1 MRQPY
6 GSFPWPMPKAED
18 LVGLFLSIYN
28 PNNIIDQKYQ

>member
-6 GSFPWPMPKAED
+6 GSFPWPMPKD